1 MEAQFLTLLLN
12 ASQLPF
18 TNVGWGNNPEHTTF
32 PSITIS
38 LISERGAYVAAGKSP
53 VSEALIQVDIFSTD
67 IDELFAL
74 KNKVIA
80 IDTSSSAPINS
91 ILIERAYQGP
101 TEEFDSNV
109 VSRYCI
115 DFRVFYNK

>member
-1 MEAQFLTLLLN
+1 MESQFLTLVLN

-18 TNVGWGNNPEHTTF
+18 TNVGWGNNPEHTPF

-38 LISERGAYVAAGKSP
+38 LINEKGSYVSAGKSP
-53 VSEALIQVDIFSTD
+53 VSEALVQVDIFSTD
-67 IDELFAL
+67 IETLFVL
-74 KNKVIA
+74 KNKVLA
-80 IDTSSSAPINS
+80 IDTASSSPINS
-91 ILIERAYQGP
+91 ILIERQYQGP
-101 TEEFDSNV
+101 TEEFDSNI